1 MREQTTKMVPVGF
14 VFLLF
19 LTATLG
25 SENNST
31 EEENE
36 GFCTTEKESCDGD
49 TDEEKQNYAKIKWT
63 DDKDYL
69 IREQLDKA
77 DDEIVP
83 NPAVAVE
90 MFNEILKD
98 HPQSGRANYAL
109 ARTYQFLIWK
119 TNTTEEKSDFCEK
132 TKTILRNVLSWS
144 DLSEYLTTASAHLFL
159 TIAEKDCFKSKSE
172 GIEALQ
178 YIRAYEP
185 DSRFA
190 VVLCHDLFLEERYD
204 EALEQIEDVLSR
216 KPENFLLNILKSTIM
231 KVRKDEKKDVKQA
244 NRMLRELDYEETL
257 EGLKKEERMQE
268 GGLLTIDLNYLGVEL
283 SKRSRNDI
291 KEIIYKDA
299 SRLHLI
305 PSPMQR
311 PLELMKDLK
320 SQPVWELSELQSQN
334 RWTNA
339 QSLTGLG
346 QTSDKLK
353 NIAANLKAIKDEA
366 QEIVK
371 DINDGDTWIE
381 DKTSLVG
388 HGTSYTR
395 GLYLYSKKKHETCSK
410 CPTLCKI
417 LKKFPD
423 SSNCKKC
430 ISKFVLLR
438 PKTEV
443 LPHVGATNA
452 KLRAILPISVPEGDT
467 GIKVAGKYIK
477 LEEGKIV
484 VIDDSFENNLWN
496 EAQDDLL
503 ILSIDFHHPDLKDR
517 EKKTGAFTDHVKNR
531 FVIY

>member
-1 MREQTTKMVPVGF
+1 MREQTFKMVPAGF

-119 TNTTEEKSDFCEK
+119 TNTTEEKSDFCKK

-216 KPENFLLNILKSTIM
+216 KPENFLLNILKVVLLIFDLPNFFLP
-231 KVRKDEKKDVKQA
+231 V
-244 NRMLRELDYEETL
+244 NHYE
-257 EGLKKEERMQE
+257 
-268 GGLLTIDLNYLGVEL
+268 
-283 SKRSRNDI
+283 
-291 KEIIYKDA
+291 
-299 SRLHLI
+299 
-305 PSPMQR
+305 
-311 PLELMKDLK
+311 
-320 SQPVWELSELQSQN
+320 
-334 RWTNA
+334 
-339 QSLTGLG
+339 
-346 QTSDKLK
+346 
-353 NIAANLKAIKDEA
+353 
-366 QEIVK
+366 
-371 DINDGDTWIE
+371 
-381 DKTSLVG
+381 
-388 HGTSYTR
+388 
-395 GLYLYSKKKHETCSK
+395 SKK
-410 CPTLCKI
+410 
-417 LKKFPD
+417 
-423 SSNCKKC
+423 
-430 ISKFVLLR
+430 R
-438 PKTEV
+438 
-443 LPHVGATNA
+443 
-452 KLRAILPISVPEGDT
+452 
-467 GIKVAGKYIK
+467 
-477 LEEGKIV
+477 
-484 VIDDSFENNLWN
+484 
-496 EAQDDLL
+496 
-503 ILSIDFHHPDLKDR
+503 
-517 EKKTGAFTDHVKNR
+517 
-531 FVIY
+531 